1 VAQARTRIASIRRV
15 PANPAPAATVV
26 LLRPG
31 PNGPEALLTRRPA
44 TMTFAP
50 DVHVFPGGRV
60 DAADADPGL
69 LDRSVVS
76 AASATTALG
85 GDLEPVVAL
94 AAYVAAIR
102 EAFEEVGIL
111 LADVGASLGDLPEA
125 RRRLLAEPGSF
136 PAIAAQLD
144 LRLRT
149 DRLVPLSRWVTP
161 PTLARRFDA
170 RFFAAA
176 VPGDA
181 DADLVGDEVVD
192 HGWHRP
198 SDALDAMAAGTF
210 ELWLPTAMTL
220 AQLEHAGSIDDIARS
235 APGRLG
241 LVSVEAVSDDIVRI
255 EMPAG
260 GGVSGQ
266 PIDAYLVGRRR
277 FVLVDPGDPT
287 GPGLERA
294 MDEAAARGGRIAAIA
309 ITQADPDHVGGAAA
323 RAARRRRDHRPRR
336 RPPAPARRPR
346 GRRWGCHRR
355 RRRAAS
361 RRRDPGPAPRRRGV
375 PDRGRA
381 ARPDRRPRW
390 SEGRADDP
398 GAGRRRR
405 TARVHRPPLGARAE
419 RSVAVRPSRTARPTP
434 IDCPA

>member
-1 VAQARTRIASIRRV
+1 V

-111 LADVGASLGDLPEA
+111 LADVRGSLGDLPEA

-181 DADLVGDEVVD
+181 DADLVGDEVAD

-260 GGVSGQ
+260 GGVAGQ

-294 MDEAAARGGRIAAIA
+294 MDEAAARGGRVAAIA
-309 ITQADPDHVGGAAA
+309 ITLADPDHVGGAEAL
-323 RAARRRRDHRPRR
+323 REQLGVDVITGPGGGRRLPHDVREVVDGDVIGDGDVPLRVVATPGQRRDAVAFLIGDGQHALTGDLDGRRGARTIPGPVDDDALRASIALISERAPNARWLSAHPGPPDPRR
-336 RPPAPARRPR
+336 
-346 GRRWGCHRR
+346 
-355 RRRAAS
+355 
-361 RRRDPGPAPRRRGV
+361 
-375 PDRGRA
+375 
-381 ARPDRRPRW
+381 
-390 SEGRADDP
+390 
-398 GAGRRRR
+398 
-405 TARVHRPPLGARAE
+405 
-419 RSVAVRPSRTARPTP
+419 
-434 IDCPA
+434 

>member
-1 VAQARTRIASIRRV
+1 V

-111 LADVGASLGDLPEA
+111 LADVRGSLGDLPEA

-136 PAIAAQLD
+136 PAIAARLD

-220 AQLEHAGSIDDIARS
+220 AQLEHASSIDVIARS

-260 GGVSGQ
+260 GGVAGQ

-309 ITQADPDHVGGAAA
+309 ITLADPDHVGGAEAL
-323 RAARRRRDHRPRR
+323 REQLGVDVITGPGGGRRLPHDVREVVDGDVIGDGDVPLRVVATPGQRRDAVAFLIGDGHHALTGDLDGRRGARTIPGPVDDDALRASIALLSERAPNARWLSAHPGPPDPRR
-336 RPPAPARRPR
+336 
-346 GRRWGCHRR
+346 
-355 RRRAAS
+355 
-361 RRRDPGPAPRRRGV
+361 
-375 PDRGRA
+375 
-381 ARPDRRPRW
+381 
-390 SEGRADDP
+390 
-398 GAGRRRR
+398 
-405 TARVHRPPLGARAE
+405 
-419 RSVAVRPSRTARPTP
+419 
-434 IDCPA
+434 